1 MVYLKSLAKD
11 PRMAQKDPREQGIM
25 SQDPTLNFKHL
36 DIRGLFVR
44 LLVDQSTNWSTY
56 GSLGA
61 LILVDQMSILVDE
74 LNDLQTNR

>member
-1 MVYLKSLAKD
+1 MT
-11 PRMAQKDPREQGIM
+11 QKDPRKQGIM
-25 SQDPTLNFKHL
+25 SQDPKLNFKQL

-44 LLVDQSTNWSTY
+44 LFVDQSTNWLTY
-56 GSLGA
+56 GSFGA